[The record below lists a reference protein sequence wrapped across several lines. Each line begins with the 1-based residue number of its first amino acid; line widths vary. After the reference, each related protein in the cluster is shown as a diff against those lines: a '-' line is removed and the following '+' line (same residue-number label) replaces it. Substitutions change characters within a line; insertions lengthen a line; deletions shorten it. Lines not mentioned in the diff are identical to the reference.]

1 VNNINLELTIN
12 ETNAILLA
20 LAKLPYETVAQLID
34 KIRTQSLPQVPEDQR
49 NVTNRDKTSPGSR
62 RSGEFRR
69 RRVRLIPRDGTY
81 CRQLTGGLT
90 GQKR

>member
-1 VNNINLELTIN
+1 MRPDEITLHLSIN

-49 NVTNRDKTSPGSR
+49 NVTNRDK
-62 RSGEFRR
+62 
-69 RRVRLIPRDGTY
+69 L
-81 CRQLTGGLT
+81 RQDLEDLVSSEGGALD
-90 GQKR
+90 